1 MIPMPDFHLSRNAF
15 GRMILTSPSDS
26 TEKEIIPVRAFPIS
40 DPSEG
45 IALVDLHGH
54 EQIWIDRLIDL
65 PQSFRELIEQEL
77 ASREFI
83 PEIKRIIEL
92 SSLITPNTWFVE
104 TDRGK
109 TDFILKG
116 EEAIR
121 RLSPSSVMITDQH
134 GIHFLISDR
143 SKLDRHS
150 RKLLDHFL

>member
-1 MIPMPDFHLSRNAF
+1 MPDFHLSRNAF

-26 TEKEIIPVRAFPIS
+26 IEKEIIPVRAFPIS

-65 PQSFRELIEQEL
+65 PQSFRELIEEEL
-77 ASREFI
+77 ASR
-83 PEIKRIIEL
+83 EIKRIIEL

>member
-1 MIPMPDFHLSRNAF
+1 MTDFHLSRNAF
-15 GRMILTSPSDS
+15 GRIILTYSSDS
-26 TEKEIIPVRAFPIS
+26 IEKEVIPVRAFPIT
-40 DPSEG
+40 DPSQG

-54 EQIWIDRLIDL
+54 EQIWIDHLDNL
-65 PQSFRELIEQEL
+65 PQHLRELIEAEL

-83 PEIKRIIEL
+83 PEIRHIIEL
-92 SSLITPNTWFVE
+92 SGLITPNTWVVE

-109 TDFILKG
+109 TNFVLKG

-121 RLSPSSVMITDQH
+121 RLSSSSVMITDQY
-134 GIHFLISDR
+134 GIHFLISDL